1 MPRRTLALGRRV
13 GSGSP
18 PWPTVAAKKRSVLA
32 AHLAPDSRPMGRGL
46 KCKMSKILLNLY
58 SITND
63 NVTLV
68 DGQLDLFYTT
78 YYHVVVLCI
87 VKELIGTGR
96 TLDMWSMI

>member
-1 MPRRTLALGRRV
+1 MNEFDERL
-13 GSGSP
+13 
-18 PWPTVAAKKRSVLA
+18 VAGQK
-32 AHLAPDSRPMGRGL
+32 GGL
-46 KCKMSKILLNLY
+46 KCKMSKVLLNLY

-78 YYHVVVLCI
+78 YYHVVILCI

>member
-1 MPRRTLALGRRV
+1 
-13 GSGSP
+13 
-18 PWPTVAAKKRSVLA
+18 
-32 AHLAPDSRPMGRGL
+32 
-46 KCKMSKILLNLY
+46 MSKILLNLY

>member
-1 MPRRTLALGRRV
+1 MDYTNEIDEGRQRSEKE
-13 GSGSP
+13 G
-18 PWPTVAAKKRSVLA
+18 TNAKC
-32 AHLAPDSRPMGRGL
+32 L
-46 KCKMSKILLNLY
+46 KVLLNLY

-68 DGQLDLFYTT
+68 DGHLDLFYTT
-78 YYHVVVLCI
+78 YYHVVILCI